1 MLELKLALRF
11 VASRRKGALTR
22 FISFASTC
30 GIAMGVFAA
39 VVGFSAM
46 NGFEYELEHR
56 VLSVI
61 PYAQLNSGNNAFQDE
76 HEIENVLM
84 QSRNI
89 VAVAPAITQNAI
101 LTNDSNFAPVL
112 LTGIKPQDENKV
124 ISIQRFV
131 NTPLEC
137 LDPSN
142 ITLDGCDLSAF
153 NENLSPAD
161 NPILRKSA
169 LNSKINEDTKTSVAS
184 KGTSA
189 SMSKDGGEVKEIEE
203 DIIASDNEDMSA
215 QNLEQNKAH
224 ASAAATAALQ
234 AQEAVA
240 SLPSEHT
247 LYHHTPRIVLGASIA
262 KKLNTKV
269 GDYIY
274 LVTLGAKHN
283 DHRDLD
289 AGALSKSLKMP
300 EKTKVLVSG
309 IVKIGGQID
318 TSIAIMFFDDLK
330 VITKLSG
337 ANTIHIK
344 TKSLINADRDV
355 YEASR
360 GKIHESAYL
369 VTWMSSQGKLYHDIQ
384 MVRQIMF
391 VAMFLVLAVA
401 CFNIISNLMML
412 VGEKRREIA
421 ILLTMGMRPRVIV
434 RTFSIMGLLSGGYG
448 AIIGLVLGVL
458 VSLSITPIT
467 QSFPKWF
474 GFPLLNEDVYF
485 INFIPCR
492 LALSD
497 VFFVISIAL
506 IMSVCAALYPAL
518 RAARVKPAHELNI

>member
-61 PYAQLNSGNNAFQDE
+61 PYAQLNSGHNSFKDADYIQS
-76 HEIENVLM
+76 VL
-84 QSRNI
+84 QKSPNI
-89 VAVAPAITQNAI
+89 VATAQAINQNAI
-101 LTNDSNFAPVL
+101 LSNNSSFAPVL
-112 LTGIKPQDENKV
+112 LTGIKPEDENKV

-131 NTPLEC
+131 NTPLYC

-142 ITLDGCDLSAF
+142 IS
-153 NENLSPAD
+153 
-161 NPILRKSA
+161 KSA
-169 LNSKINEDTKTSVAS
+169 CVLPQ
-184 KGTSA
+184 
-189 SMSKDGGEVKEIEE
+189 
-203 DIIASDNEDMSA
+203 DN
-215 QNLEQNKAH
+215 
-224 ASAAATAALQ
+224 AATNVAQIHHKGALEAA
-234 AQEAVA
+234 E
-240 SLPSEHT
+240 SLPSEN
-247 LYHHTPRIVLGASIA
+247 LIAGYTPRIVLGAAIA
-262 KKLNTKV
+262 KKLGTKV

-274 LVTLGAKHN
+274 LVTLGSKNNSASLEAN
-283 DHRDLD
+283 T
-289 AGALSKSLKMP
+289 LSKSLKMP

-318 TSIAIMFFDDLK
+318 TSIAIMYFDDLK
-330 VITKLSG
+330 EITNLQG

-344 TKSLINADRDV
+344 TKSLIQADRNV
-355 YEASR
+355 FEASQ

-434 RTFSIMGLLSGGYG
+434 RTFSLMGLLSGGYG
-448 AIIGLVLGVL
+448 AVIGLVLGVL

-467 QSFPKWF
+467 KSFPDWF

-492 LALSD
+492 LALGD
-497 VFFVISIAL
+497 VVSVIVIAL
-506 IMSVCAALYPAL
+506 LMSVLAALYPAL